1 MPRGRVGALS
11 RSTYF
16 PGTGDQ
22 LEDPRNVVVW
32 ECVRSN
38 TFKEDDT
45 VIKYGLLRGK
55 DADSDTEMWEP
66 ITSLKKD
73 WLYGIQTIRRRLSG
87 DDSPDFREYEW
98 SDETGTWRQAR

>member
-16 PGTGDQ
+16 PGSGDQ
-22 LEDPRNVVVW
+22 LEDPRDAVVW

-38 TFKEDDT
+38 TFRDGDQ
-45 VIKYGLLRGK
+45 VVKYGLLRGK
-55 DADSDTEMWEP
+55 SSDCDTELWEP

-73 WLYGIQTIRRRLSG
+73 WLYGVQTIRRRLSG
-87 DDSPDFREYEW
+87 EGDPDFRVYRW
-98 SDETGTWRQAR
+98 SEETGTWRQAR